1 MFQFSKKF
9 SNIGKYSIKIENLFL
24 NLEKFKTKMEET
36 KLSIEIKKF
45 LIENK
50 CELKTD
56 VTFFTTKN
64 SKITY
69 ICACGI
75 EKTQMYKDYVR
86 RECRTCREK
95 KADDNDFK
103 EDTIDDI
110 IEESG
115 EIWRRIKGGWLSS
128 F

>member
-95 KADDNDFK
+95 KADDNDF
-103 EDTIDDI
+103 
-110 IEESG
+110 
-115 EIWRRIKGGWLSS
+115 
-128 F
+128 